1 MATILLVDDIPFMR
15 DTFAYDIKRKSGF
28 EVLTAANG
36 KEAIEMLAKEDI
48 DVVILDLEMPV
59 MDGIETLDRIKRDG
73 FDDIP
78 VIVYTAK
85 GSFQSCVQAVQLG
98 AFNFFDKEEIKME
111 QLIRVIEN
119 ALDHRR
125 NILEIRS
132 LRRAARQDSLLVG
145 VSAATEKLRRQIA
158 KIAMVP
164 SNVLIVGESGTGK
177 ELVARE
183 IHQLSARA
191 KKSFLAV
198 NCAALPE
205 NLVESEL
212 FGHEKGAFSGAIKT
226 TKGKFQV
233 ADGGTLLLD
242 EIGDMPQPIQAKL
255 LRVLQENEITRL
267 GGEGKVIK
275 VDARVIAATHRNLAE
290 EMEKGNFRQDLY
302 YRICTHLIEVPP
314 LRDRIEDVVPLT
326 YYFVERIC
334 ERFGIA
340 KKEIRAETITILQSY
355 DWAKNNIRELENI
368 VERMVI
374 QCDGDELSP
383 EHIPS
388 DIQAAGLA
396 DLQQPDQQVYSLRLP
411 DDASQTQTFQ
421 ELKQDAERQI
431 LRYHLEQ
438 NNWHI
443 TKTAQALGIANH
455 SNLLK
460 MMRRLGITRPKTDR

>member
-15 DTFAYDIKRKSGF
+15 DTFAYEIKRKSDF
-28 EVLTAANG
+28 EVITAANG
-36 KEAIEMLAKEDI
+36 KEAVDLLGREDI

-59 MDGIETLDRIKRDG
+59 MNGIETLDTMKKDG
-73 FDDIP
+73 FEDIP
-78 VIVYTAK
+78 VIVYTSK

-98 AFNFFDKEEIKME
+98 AFNFFDKEEVKME
-111 QLIRVIEN
+111 QLIRVVEN

-125 NILEIRS
+125 NTMEIKK
-132 LRRAARQDSLLVG
+132 LRRAVGHDSALVG
-145 VSAATEKLRRQIA
+145 ASLATENLRSKIA

-183 IHQLSARA
+183 IHQKSDRA
-191 KKSFLAV
+191 KKPFVAV

-226 TKGKFQV
+226 ARGKFQV

-267 GGEGKVIK
+267 GGEGKVIP
-275 VDARVIAATHRNLAE
+275 VNVRVIAATHRNLNE
-290 EMEKGNFRQDLY
+290 EMEKGKFRQDLY
-302 YRICTHLIEVPP
+302 YRICTHLLEVPP
-314 LRDRIEDVVPLT
+314 LRERLEDVVPLT
-326 YYFVERIC
+326 FYFIERIC
-334 ERFGIA
+334 ERFGISQ
-340 KKEIRAETITILQSY
+340 KKIHNDTIRALQSY
-355 DWAKNNIRELENI
+355 DWARNNIRELENI
-368 VERMVI
+368 VERMII
-374 QCDGDELSP
+374 QCDGEELLP
-383 EHIPS
+383 DHIPS
-388 DIQAAGLA
+388 DIRGPEAAEIIAEAPPAAAPAFTAGE
-396 DLQQPDQQVYSLRLP
+396 S
-411 DDASQTQTFQ
+411 SEGKNFQ

-431 LRYHLEQ
+431 LLRHLEENQ
-438 NNWHI
+438 WHI
-443 TKTAQALGIANH
+443 TNTAQALGIANH

-460 MMRRLGITRPKTDR
+460 MMRRLGIRRPKES